1 MAKGV
6 RKTIILN
13 ENNPKEKLILD
24 ELGKQYNYSEFI
36 KDALFSYIK
45 NNNILHDDNLMI
57 NELSHNDNKMVIQL
71 PHDDNEVITQLSNN
85 DNNNFFIDI
94 SNVSDT
100 ELKIDTDESENPS
113 QNALDFLK
121 NNF

>member
-45 NNNILHDDNLMI
+45 NNNNLHDDNLMI
-57 NELSHNDNKMVIQL
+57 NELSHNDNKMVMQLPLNDNSMTIQL
-71 PHDDNEVITQLSNN
+71 PHDDKSNFMIDL
-85 DNNNFFIDI
+85 DNID
-94 SNVSDT
+94 DKDA
-100 ELKIDTDESENPS
+100 KINTSTDEDPS
-113 QNALDFLK
+113 KNALDFLR
-121 NNF
+121 NSF